1 MPGTMILEG
10 SDSYTAPSFSLRQR
24 LVRQLWDISWMLLF
38 RPTPRLLHG
47 WRRTL
52 LRAFGARIGEH
63 VHVHPSVKVWAPWNL
78 RIGSFVGIGEGA
90 VIYCMDQ
97 VHIES
102 YAVVSQGSYLCAG
115 THDFN
120 SPNMQLTTAPVTIKR
135 HVWLCAQSFVCPGVV
150 IAEGSVV
157 AARGV
162 VSRSIGEGWGV
173 WAGVPVK
180 RVGERDPKVARP

>member
-1 MPGTMILEG
+1 MPITMILQG
-10 SDSYTAPSFSLRQR
+10 TDSYTAPSFSLRQR
-24 LVRQLWDISWMLLF
+24 LARQCWDITWMLLF
-38 RPTPRLLHG
+38 RTTPRPLHA
-47 WRRTL
+47 WRRAL

-78 RIGSFVGIGEGA
+78 RIDSFVGIGEGA
-90 VIYCMDQ
+90 VLYSMDHI
-97 VHIES
+97 HIES

-120 SPNMQLTTAPVTIKR
+120 SPNMQLTTAPIIIKR

-157 AARGV
+157 AARGL
-162 VSRSIGEGWGV
+162 VSRSLTEGWGV
-173 WAGVPVK
+173 WAGVPVR
-180 RVGERDPKVARP
+180 RVSERDQQVNRP